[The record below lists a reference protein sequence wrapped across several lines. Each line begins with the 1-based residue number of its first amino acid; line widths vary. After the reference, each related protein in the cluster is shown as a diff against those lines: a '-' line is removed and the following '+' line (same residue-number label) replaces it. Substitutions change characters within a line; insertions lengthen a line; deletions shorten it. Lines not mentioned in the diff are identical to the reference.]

1 MLIILKKCTE
11 RERKQAEMSSK
22 LRMKSKPK
30 KTVIPF
36 SNRHQQH
43 LFREFHATREELLKI
58 ESVSYE
64 NGWNDGESWSN
75 ICNTIS
81 MFLALHDIE
90 GYGSRR
96 MLKIL
101 ERANE
106 YIKLANTGQ
115 RSMLDMAAEVKE
127 KYRLQIDDKHME
139 LLKRVGL

>member
-1 MLIILKKCTE
+1 
-11 RERKQAEMSSK
+11 MSSK
-22 LRMKSKPK
+22 LRMKSKQK
-30 KTVIPF
+30 RVAMPF
-36 SNRHQQH
+36 SNMQKQH
-43 LFREFHATREELLKI
+43 MAREFHATHEELKRI
-58 ESVSYE
+58 ETQSYE

-90 GYGSRR
+90 GYGSMR

-139 LLKRVGL
+139 LLTRVGL

>member
-1 MLIILKKCTE
+1 
-11 RERKQAEMSSK
+11 MSSK

-58 ESVSYE
+58 EHDSYE

-96 MLKIL
+96 MLKVL
-101 ERANE
+101 EKAND
-106 YIKLANTGQ
+106 YIKMANDGQ

-139 LLKRVGL
+139 LLERVGL